1 MTMKKMPTQLES
13 QVDWLKSEI
22 EKDKIELDREKLK
35 FIKEIKKI
43 DRSEIIPKPIKVK
56 KLTLWQ
62 RILKV
67 ITKS

>member
-1 MTMKKMPTQLES
+1 MKKMPTQLES

-22 EKDKIELDREKLK
+22 EKDNLELERKKLDL
-35 FIKEIKKI
+35 IKEIKKI
-43 DRSEIIPKPIKVK
+43 DRSEILPKPIEVK

-62 RILKV
+62 KILKV

>member
-22 EKDKIELDREKLK
+22 EKDKLELERGKLNL
-35 FIKEIKKI
+35 IKQIKKI
-43 DRSEIIPKPIKVK
+43 DRSEILPKPIEVK
-56 KLTLWQ
+56 KPTLWQ

-67 ITKS
+67 ITIS

>member
-22 EKDKIELDREKLK
+22 EKDKIELERDKLK
-35 FIKEIKKI
+35 FIREIKKVDRSEIVQKPVEIKKI
-43 DRSEIIPKPIKVK
+43 TIWE
-56 KLTLWQ
+56 
-62 RILKV
+62 RIMKV

>member
-1 MTMKKMPTQLES
+1 MKKMPTQLES

-43 DRSEIIPKPIKVK
+43 DRSEILPKPKETK
-56 KLTLWQ
+56 KLTIWE
-62 RILKV
+62 RIMKV
-67 ITKS
+67 IIKS